1 MPQLNKIFDQF
12 NEMYGLET
20 KDLEHNLDG
29 MTEVVG
35 GEYDEWTDE
44 IADSLIGIKGEP
56 NRFIPEPA
64 NFVKEGLDVIY
75 AMSQQLRERGVDL
88 DAGLAELH
96 RSNMSKTVE
105 MNDLQEEIEIAK
117 ERYPDIT
124 TVALSDNRYVLKCAI
139 SGKVIKPTRYSP
151 AEITPAI
158 IKMPK

>member
-20 KDLEHNLDG
+20 KDLEHNLGG
-29 MTEVVG
+29 MLDVVG
-35 GEYDEWTDE
+35 DEVSEWVDEFKHSSQDE
-44 IADSLIGIKGEP
+44 ILTIP
-56 NRFIPEPA
+56 NPA
-64 NFVKEGLDVIY
+64 NFVKESLDVIY